1 MSVFTP
7 IEGSTQEDPDRF
19 RGMKITVKMS
29 DGTTATGTVT
39 ANAPQAVNRFTGF
52 GLVNAFKA
60 VQAVR
65 H

>member
-1 MSVFTP
+1 
-7 IEGSTQEDPDRF
+7 
-19 RGMKITVKMS
+19 MKITVAMS

-39 ANAPQAVNRFTGF
+39 ANAPQAFNRFTGF

-65 H
+65 K